1 MNTPVQ
7 ENDDDLRYAEYVLG
21 VLDVDA
27 RAAVALDIESS
38 PAAAA
43 AVAVWER
50 NLLPLA
56 EEVVDVAPAPY
67 VWARISDALKLNAPD
82 RVAPRKGL
90 WNNLQLWHWI
100 GIGASV
106 VAIASVMFIV
116 TPPRPSP
123 APVSVSA
130 GYMVSNIQQDN
141 GVTAWTA
148 TIDLQN
154 ARMVVVPASPT
165 AFEQGRAPELWLIP
179 LGQKPIS
186 VGMIMLIAKHH
197 HTGARRGATVATRS
211 DRGARR
217 VGRADRRFAD
227 RSAHRPCDRQ
237 GCDKHRT
244 PRAGSPSQGGQSQ
257 PPARQPQSDLNGRV
271 VAVVGSGISGLASAW
286 LLSRKHEVTLLE
298 ANNYLGG
305 HTHMQIPRRPNPLHP
320 SRGVN
325 RMS

>member
-82 RVAPRKGL
+82 RVVPRKGL

-100 GIGASV
+100 GIGASA

-141 GVTAWTA
+141 GVTGWTA

-154 ARMVVVPASPT
+154 ARMVVVPAGPT

-179 LGQKPIS
+179 SGQKPIS
-186 VGMIMLIAKHH
+186 VGMIM
-197 HTGARRGATVATRS
+197 
-211 DRGARR
+211 
-217 VGRADRRFAD
+217 
-227 RSAHRPCDRQ
+227 P
-237 GCDKHRT
+237 DKPT
-244 PRAGSPSQGGQSQ
+244 T
-257 PPARQPQSDLNGRV
+257 
-271 VAVVGSGISGLASAW
+271 LALDKA
-286 LLSRKHEVTLLE
+286 LLSRLGPTAALAVSVEPIGGSPTGQPTGPVIAKGAISTAPRAQGHPARV
-298 ANNYLGG
+298 ANLSHQRG
-305 HTHMQIPRRPNPLHP
+305 NP
-320 SRGVN
+320 GQT
-325 RMS
+325 

>member
-82 RVAPRKGL
+82 RVVPRKGL

-100 GIGASV
+100 GIGASA
-106 VAIASVMFIV
+106 VAIASVLFIV
-116 TPPRPSP
+116 TPLRPSP

-130 GYMVSNIQQDN
+130 SYMVSNIQQDN
-141 GVTAWTA
+141 GVTGWTA

-154 ARMVVVPASPT
+154 ARMVVVPAGST

-179 LGQKPIS
+179 SGQKPIS
-186 VGMIMLIAKHH
+186 VGMIM
-197 HTGARRGATVATRS
+197 
-211 DRGARR
+211 
-217 VGRADRRFAD
+217 
-227 RSAHRPCDRQ
+227 P
-237 GCDKHRT
+237 DKPT
-244 PRAGSPSQGGQSQ
+244 TLTLDA
-257 PPARQPQSDLNGRV
+257 A
-271 VAVVGSGISGLASAW
+271 
-286 LLSRKHEVTLLE
+286 LLSRLSPTAALAVSVEPIGGSPTGQPTGPVIAKGAISTAPRAQGHPARV
-298 ANNYLGG
+298 ANLSHQRG
-305 HTHMQIPRRPNPLHP
+305 NP
-320 SRGVN
+320 GQT
-325 RMS
+325 